1 MCFFFCCR
9 FGSRVVLHQGR
20 RAEPV
25 RAKIQRAHPGQRL
38 RPQLYVAQPRTQNGE
53 SCLPYLARGARNL
66 FIKFSPARRP
76 LSASTKRA
84 HSYSEGGLITKHATA
99 VLLFVCGQKRTH
111 FDRNLF
117 DMRPGIEFL
126 RRQFILMQLSDTL
139 VGPRTFLL

>member
-1 MCFFFCCR
+1 MCFFFVAGLGAELYYIR
-9 FGSRVVLHQGR
+9 DGVLNQYALKFNVPIPANVSDLNFTWR
-20 RAEPV
+20 SLA
-25 RAKIQRAHPGQRL
+25 
-38 RPQLYVAQPRTQNGE
+38 PRTVSLVFLISRAAPEIYSSN
-53 SCLPYLARGARNL
+53 SPPHVVPYQ
-66 FIKFSPARRP
+66 P
-76 LSASTKRA
+76 STKRA